1 MYLHGVL
8 GTLTASLSLQTKPT
22 QPPPPPPPSLLHYL
36 PLGVCD
42 RNCSTYCWQPN
53 VDWRR
58 APLFCVSHSQCDAQG
73 CKDRCPSAFHVCVWG
88 GGGGTGFLVL
98 TGGWLAGVGS
108 ANSTCSTLCITP
120 STCST
125 LCITTNALWS
135 APKNLCS
142 TSSTQVRVPLVPCV
156 RPQVSCK
163 LFGVYPKCP
172 ANYSVVG
179 DQAAPFWAQWTQF

>member
-1 MYLHGVL
+1 MIAIVLLIVGNQMLIGDVHHCFVFLIHNVMPKDVKTGVHLHFMF
-8 GTLTASLSLQTKPT
+8 
-22 QPPPPPPPSLLHYL
+22 
-36 PLGVCD
+36 VC
-42 RNCSTYCWQPN
+42 
-53 VDWRR
+53 
-58 APLFCVSHSQCDAQG
+58 G
-73 CKDRCPSAFHVCVWG
+73 G

-120 STCST
+120 NTCST